1 MFTAFIFPVKA
12 DDEDQMI
19 FEANED
25 LYSILETSPGAFE
38 TSQLKNFKLR
48 DSDIPLSMQ
57 DTDIKDSNAVVR
69 LKTMEKDLSSIVYL
83 NIDGTLSAYMFGENI
98 KYISEEKALDKT
110 NILKYDIENRVY
122 YNPDN
127 DIKIE
132 LPLSLSEKAPI
143 SVTFE
148 DFNVSFA
155 PIIFDNEIASKKCFK
170 SDKEN
175 YIEYDNAFNEGTKL
189 VYSPMFS
196 GIKEDIIISSP
207 GNITDFEYRI
217 YTNGLK
223 AIQTDDV
230 VNLVD
235 KNGIIIAYIN
245 QLEIFDS
252 EGNPGG
258 GRINL
263 EELVDSKEYRYSI
276 HVDDAFI
283 NDENTVYPITV
294 DPVFTYATT
303 TKIKDVQ
310 VNQNSTTVNQSA
322 STACIGYNTS
332 TLGISRFF
340 VKFPSLQSFLGT
352 LTSLNQICE
361 VKYNFYCSN
370 AATTNNTLYYFY
382 PCTLYWDPNS
392 STVSSLLYNS
402 YSTSYPGIVYITAA
416 GSYSVDLTYMFRYF
430 GETSTFEGFVMKKYA
445 ETDACYAII
454 NTINNT
460 SNKPYLTIH
469 YSEELPTSETSN
481 ITNKSVYRIKN
492 DYANKY
498 LTKNATVSGTTVN
511 MTFGLEVS
519 NTAFGSTREKSQ
531 FVSVNYVGGGKYTL
545 SFLMPPTSTSP
556 TDTTTGYSTNYYLKA
571 TFSSSGAT
579 LGFSTNTAISSTKW
593 YIIYNSPTNSY
604 KIINASKPSYYL
616 SASSSSLTVTEYI
629 LDEHYWNFEYCGY
642 DVPVYMQGHQDS
654 CGWACVCMILRFY
667 NIYATEDEV
676 IAGRSE
682 TSNYNLMASTLNNYL
697 NNDTPLYIGN
707 NELIQY
713 EYNESGFLSKLNS
726 YLANRPI
733 SLLCKYSNTSQMG
746 WGTNTG
752 HYIVLKGIADINGNK
767 KCLINDC
774 YYNNCR
780 ERVIDLSELHSYS
793 NAKYGYSVHP

>member
-1 MFTAFIFPVKA
+1 
-12 DDEDQMI
+12 
-19 FEANED
+19 
-25 LYSILETSPGAFE
+25 
-38 TSQLKNFKLR
+38 
-48 DSDIPLSMQ
+48 
-57 DTDIKDSNAVVR
+57 
-69 LKTMEKDLSSIVYL
+69 
-83 NIDGTLSAYMFGENI
+83 
-98 KYISEEKALDKT
+98 
-110 NILKYDIENRVY
+110 
-122 YNPDN
+122 
-127 DIKIE
+127 
-132 LPLSLSEKAPI
+132 
-143 SVTFE
+143 
-148 DFNVSFA
+148 
-155 PIIFDNEIASKKCFK
+155 
-170 SDKEN
+170 
-175 YIEYDNAFNEGTKL
+175 
-189 VYSPMFS
+189 
-196 GIKEDIIISSP
+196 
-207 GNITDFEYRI
+207 
-217 YTNGLK
+217 
-223 AIQTDDV
+223 
-230 VNLVD
+230 
-235 KNGIIIAYIN
+235 
-245 QLEIFDS
+245 
-252 EGNPGG
+252 
-258 GRINL
+258 
-263 EELVDSKEYRYSI
+263 
-276 HVDDAFI
+276 
-283 NDENTVYPITV
+283 
-294 DPVFTYATT
+294 
-303 TKIKDVQ
+303 
-310 VNQNSTTVNQSA
+310 
-322 STACIGYNTS
+322 
-332 TLGISRFF
+332 
-340 VKFPSLQSFLGT
+340 
-352 LTSLNQICE
+352 
-361 VKYNFYCSN
+361 
-370 AATTNNTLYYFY
+370 
-382 PCTLYWDPNS
+382 
-392 STVSSLLYNS
+392 
-402 YSTSYPGIVYITAA
+402 
-416 GSYSVDLTYMFRYF
+416 
-430 GETSTFEGFVMKKYA
+430 MKKYA